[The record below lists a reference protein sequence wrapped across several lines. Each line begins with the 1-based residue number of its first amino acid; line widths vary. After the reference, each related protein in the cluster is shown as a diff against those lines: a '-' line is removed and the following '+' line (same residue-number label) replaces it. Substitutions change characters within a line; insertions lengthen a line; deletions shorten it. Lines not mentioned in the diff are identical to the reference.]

1 VTATLEELEA
11 RVAALEASQADY
23 RAVIAAINA
32 LRENER
38 ELTATVRDEG
48 RRLDTL
54 ETSLADFR
62 QEARANLRSV
72 DEHLGEL
79 RDLVVSLGNGRA

>member
-1 VTATLEELEA
+1 MATLEELEA

-32 LRENER
+32 LRENQR
-38 ELTATVRDEG
+38 ELTTSVRDQG

-54 ETSLADFR
+54 EASLAGFR
-62 QEARANLRSV
+62 QEARADFCSV

-79 RDLVVSLGNGRA
+79 RDLVISLGNGRP

>member
-1 VTATLEELEA
+1 MATLEELEA

>member
-1 VTATLEELEA
+1 MTATLEELEA

>member
-1 VTATLEELEA
+1 MATLEELEA

-38 ELTATVRDEG
+38 ELTTTVRDQA

-62 QEARANLRSV
+62 QEAGANLRSV

-79 RDLVVSLGNGRA
+79 RDLVISLGNDRP

>member
-1 VTATLEELEA
+1 MATLEELEA
-11 RVAALEASQADY
+11 RVAALEAAQADY

-38 ELTATVRDEG
+38 ELATTVRDQG

-62 QEARANLRSV
+62 QEARANSRSV
-72 DEHLGEL
+72 DEHLAEL
-79 RDLVVSLGNGRA
+79 RDLLIGLGNGRV

>member
-1 VTATLEELEA
+1 MATLEELEA

-32 LRENER
+32 LRENQR
-38 ELTATVRDEG
+38 ELTTTVRDQG

-62 QEARANLRSV
+62 QEARANFRSV

-79 RDLVVSLGNGRA
+79 RDLVISLGNGRA

>member
-1 VTATLEELEA
+1 MTATLEELEA

-62 QEARANLRSV
+62 QEAGANLRSV